1 MSTASALDAHTVRT
15 REIADPGD
23 LDAVLPIGPTVSWI
37 RDGDGLVGWGERA
50 RFEWTGA
57 SAEPAVT
64 WWQDFCAELRV
75 TDELGVTGTGP
86 LAFASLAFD
95 HRTCSS
101 VLIVPQVL
109 LGRHEGR
116 AWITTY
122 DDAAALPRVDP
133 VRGPGAV
140 RFEAAALTPEQ
151 WAAAVADAVTRIRAG
166 EVQKV
171 VLSRDVLAHTEVPVD
186 PRYLIGRLMRRYPS
200 CWTYCVDGL
209 VGATPEL
216 LIRRRGR
223 VVDSRVLAGTMPPG
237 LPDDG
242 GLMQSAKN
250 RSEHAFSVRSVA
262 EILAGFCDELDVP
275 EAPSLLRLPNLVH
288 LATDIRGTVSNGTQA
303 LSLAAALHPTAAVCG
318 TPTDV
323 AFDLI
328 PLLEQ
333 MDRRR
338 YYGPI
343 GWLDA
348 VGNGEF
354 GIALRGAEVDGTTVR
369 MIAGGGIV
377 ADSEPERE
385 LAEADTK
392 FRVMREA
399 LDG

>member
-1 MSTASALDAHTVRT
+1 
-15 REIADPGD
+15 
-23 LDAVLPIGPTVSWI
+23 
-37 RDGDGLVGWGERA
+37 
-50 RFEWTGA
+50 
-57 SAEPAVT
+57 
-64 WWQDFCAELRV
+64 
-75 TDELGVTGTGP
+75 
-86 LAFASLAFD
+86 
-95 HRTCSS
+95 
-101 VLIVPQVL
+101 
-109 LGRHEGR
+109 
-116 AWITTY
+116 
-122 DDAAALPRVDP
+122 
-133 VRGPGAV
+133 
-140 RFEAAALTPEQ
+140 
-151 WAAAVADAVTRIRAG
+151 VTRIRAG

-171 VLSRDVLAHTEVPVD
+171 VLSRDVLAHTEVAVD

-209 VGATPEL
+209 LGATPEL

-262 EILAGFCDELDVP
+262 EILAGYCDELTVP
-275 EAPSLLRLPNLVH
+275 DAPSLLRLPNLVH

-343 GWLDA
+343 GWVDA
-348 VGNGEF
+348 TGNGEF

-369 MIAGGGIV
+369 LIAGGGIV